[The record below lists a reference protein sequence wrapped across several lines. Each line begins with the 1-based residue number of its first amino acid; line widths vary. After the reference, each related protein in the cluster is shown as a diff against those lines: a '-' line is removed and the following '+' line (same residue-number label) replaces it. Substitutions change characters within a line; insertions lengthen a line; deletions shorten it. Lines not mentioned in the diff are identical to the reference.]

1 MASGKDK
8 RPRETQPFY
17 QPKPSRKHNP
27 KPEETLTNSETDR
40 VKMEKLILDL
50 EESNRR
56 REELE
61 EKVKNLEDPSLT
73 WDVNN
78 VEGSPKS
85 PHEVE
90 TSSALVDSQSKV
102 YNDVVVLVEEN
113 PLHHEVPEPETW
125 DVNNVEGSPESPH
138 EVETSSAQSKSSQS
152 KVNNDVVVVV
162 EENPFHL
169 EVPEPEIMVE
179 VNDLLKKVKK
189 LPFKDVILFL
199 ALMTIWMTMMN
210 GVWQSTTNTEAEDLD
225 IIEEIVNNQDTLA
238 KIASGDFDI

>member
-78 VEGSPKS
+78 VEGSPES

-90 TSSALVDSQSKV
+90 TSSALDSQSKI
-102 YNDVVVLVEEN
+102 
-113 PLHHEVPEPETW
+113 
-125 DVNNVEGSPESPH
+125 
-138 EVETSSAQSKSSQS
+138 
-152 KVNNDVVVVV
+152 NNDVVVVV

>member
-61 EKVKNLEDPSLT
+61 EKVKNLEDPSL
-73 WDVNN
+73 
-78 VEGSPKS
+78 
-85 PHEVE
+85 
-90 TSSALVDSQSKV
+90 
-102 YNDVVVLVEEN
+102 
-113 PLHHEVPEPETW
+113 TW

>member
-78 VEGSPKS
+78 VE
-85 PHEVE
+85 V
-90 TSSALVDSQSKV
+90 
-102 YNDVVVLVEEN
+102 
-113 PLHHEVPEPETW
+113 
-125 DVNNVEGSPESPH
+125 SPESPH